1 MTTGFFDLMD
11 CLFDAILMDI
21 AKSGNGDILHT
32 GDQLGKSAPPPPKA
46 DKSDSYS
53 LHSTLPLATEDP
65 YRNIELSCDFLQ
77 DSPMRQD
84 NRCSPPCKCYGYIV
98 TLPMRPAFPLIRSP
112 KNHLYKLKTLR

>member
-32 GDQLGKSAPPPPKA
+32 GDQLSKSAPPLSKA

-53 LHSTLPLATEDP
+53 LHSTLLLPTEDF
-65 YRNIELSCDFLQ
+65 Y
-77 DSPMRQD
+77 
-84 NRCSPPCKCYGYIV
+84 
-98 TLPMRPAFPLIRSP
+98 
-112 KNHLYKLKTLR
+112 